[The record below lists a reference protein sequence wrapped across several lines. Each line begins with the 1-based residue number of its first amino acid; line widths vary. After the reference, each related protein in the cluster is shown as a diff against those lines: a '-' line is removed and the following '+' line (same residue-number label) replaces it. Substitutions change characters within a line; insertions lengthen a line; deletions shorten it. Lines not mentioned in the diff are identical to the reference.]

1 MLEVLQEIDNI
12 TINFSGNGK
21 MFLNLTIALIM
32 FGVALDMN
40 LTDFKDLTK
49 KPKPALVGILSQFI
63 LMPLFTFLLALSLG
77 GIITPTIGLGMI
89 LVAACPGGNI
99 SNFIS
104 CLAKGNIAL
113 SVSLTAFSSL
123 GGILLTP
130 LNFTFWGNLYIKY
143 YSGSASADLVRD
155 LNIDVLDVLQTIV
168 IILGIPLAL
177 GLTFKLKLP
186 RITSKI
192 LNPIKR
198 FSIIAFLAIIVIIF
212 SSNVDLFVKYIPYI
226 FFIVLAHNAL
236 AIGIGYG
243 SGKLFKLDNRNSK
256 TLAIETGIQNSGL
269 ALALL
274 FNPDIFPQDLAIGGM
289 AFIAAW
295 WGVWHIISGLTI
307 AGIWSGF
314 SFNKENENSS
324 IDCV

>member
-1 MLEVLQEIDNI
+1 MLEILQEIDHV
-12 TINFSGNGK
+12 TIDFSENGK
-21 MFLNLTIALIM
+21 LFLNLTIALIM
-32 FGVALDMN
+32 FGVALDINMQ
-40 LTDFKDLTK
+40 DFVDLTK
-49 KPKPALVGILSQFI
+49 KPKPALVGILSQFL

-77 GIITPTIGLGMI
+77 GYITPTIGLGMI

-123 GGILLTP
+123 GGIILTP

-143 YSGSASADLVRD
+143 YSGSASSELVRD

-186 RITSKI
+186 RITAKI
-192 LNPIKR
+192 LTPIKR
-198 FSIIAFLAIIVIIF
+198 FSIIAFLAIIVLIF

-236 AIGIGYG
+236 ALSLGFGT
-243 SGKLFKLDNRNSK
+243 GKLFKLNKRDSK
-256 TLAIETGIQNSGL
+256 TIAIETGIQNSGL

-274 FNPDIFPQDLAIGGM
+274 FNPAIFPQDLAIGGM

-295 WGVWHIISGLTI
+295 WGVWHIISGLSLAGFWSKFSI
-307 AGIWSGF
+307 APA
-314 SFNKENENSS
+314 EE
-324 IDCV
+324 C